1 MALTHLDIQL
11 LEFEQRHPGR
21 SAAKATLVQH
31 RLGMSPPY
39 YLDRLRRLA
48 RTPAA
53 RARYPWLTTRF
64 PDPAA
69 RHRAAR

>member
-1 MALTHLDIQL
+1 M
-11 LEFEQRHPGR
+11 
-21 SAAKATLVQH
+21 QH